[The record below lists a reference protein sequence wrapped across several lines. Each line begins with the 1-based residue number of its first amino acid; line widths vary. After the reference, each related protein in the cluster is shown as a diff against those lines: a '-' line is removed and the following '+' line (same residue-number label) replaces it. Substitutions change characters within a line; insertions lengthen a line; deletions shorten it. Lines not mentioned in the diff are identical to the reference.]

1 MCIGSVDNSSKFA
14 TTNTFYCNWV
24 LNVQFADLSG
34 DKLLTFQPTLV
45 WASLGELKCVV
56 CAKNDM
62 IDSADYFENL
72 NQKII
77 RGYKVGQK

>member
-45 WASLGELKCVV
+45 WVSLAVV
-56 CAKNDM
+56 CAKNDI

-72 NQKII
+72 NQKIT
-77 RGYKVGQK
+77 GGHKVGQK

>member
-45 WASLGELKCVV
+45 WASLGELK
-56 CAKNDM
+56 
-62 IDSADYFENL
+62 
-72 NQKII
+72 
-77 RGYKVGQK
+77 

>member
-1 MCIGSVDNSSKFA
+1 MS
-14 TTNTFYCNWV
+14 
-24 LNVQFADLSG
+24 
-34 DKLLTFQPTLV
+34 LV
-45 WASLGELKCVV
+45 VG

-77 RGYKVGQK
+77 RGHKVGQK